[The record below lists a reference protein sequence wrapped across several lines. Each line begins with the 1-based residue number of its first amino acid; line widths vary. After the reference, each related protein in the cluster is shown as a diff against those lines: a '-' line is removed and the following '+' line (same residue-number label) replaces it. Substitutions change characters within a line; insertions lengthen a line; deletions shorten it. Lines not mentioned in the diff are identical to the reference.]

1 MKTYFQRIRCVVPQ
15 SEYHKFRLR
24 EHTND
29 LSVVF
34 VFGYSEFEIP
44 KGSTF
49 NYLEMDGSTY
59 KVNGILK
66 YVTQSFNFSF
76 DNIPYGW
83 QTVCVI
89 NFSEKFDFIE
99 PVPTLQ
105 SLYDESKEMILGF
118 DDTFEDGL
126 S

>member
-1 MKTYFQRIRCVVPQ
+1 MPQ

-83 QTVCVI
+83 QTVCVVD
-89 NFSEKFDFIE
+89 FSEKFDFIE

-118 DDTFEDGL
+118 DDSFEDGL

>member
-83 QTVCVI
+83 QTVCVVD
-89 NFSEKFDFIE
+89 FSEKFDFIE

-118 DDTFEDGL
+118 DDSFEDGL